1 MKNKKIETKKL
12 NDFTPDTKER
22 LTILEDQLKNMRES
36 KKVTEETIKEL
47 DNLISELL
55 IMRSLFVSNIINWTK
70 QGYFTE

>member
-12 NDFTPDTKER
+12 NDFTPDTRER
-22 LTILEDQLKNMRES
+22 LTMLEDQLKNMRES
-36 KKVTEETIKEL
+36 KMVTEETIKEL

>member
-1 MKNKKIETKKL
+1 MKNKKIEIKKL

>member
-55 IMRSLFVSNIINWTK
+55 IMRSLFVSIILNWTK

>member
-1 MKNKKIETKKL
+1 MKNKKIEIKKL

-22 LTILEDQLKNMRES
+22 LTMLEDQLKNMRES
-36 KKVTEETIKEL
+36 KMVTEETIKEL

>member
-1 MKNKKIETKKL
+1 MKNKKIEIKKL

-22 LTILEDQLKNMRES
+22 LNMLEAQLKGMRES
-36 KKVTEETIKEL
+36 SKVSEETLKEL

>member
-12 NDFTPDTKER
+12 NEFTPETKER
-22 LTILEDQLKNMRES
+22 LTMLEEQLKNMRES
-36 KKVTEETIKEL
+36 KLVTEETIKEL

-55 IMRSLFVSNIINWTK
+55 ILRSLFVSNIINWTK

>member
-22 LTILEDQLKNMRES
+22 LSMLEAQLKGMRES
-36 KKVTEETIKEL
+36 SKVTEETLKEL

>member
-22 LTILEDQLKNMRES
+22 LAMLEDQLKNMRES
-36 KKVTEETIKEL
+36 KMVTEETIKEL

>member
-22 LTILEDQLKNMRES
+22 LNMLQAQLKGMHES
-36 KKVTEETIKEL
+36 SKVTEETIKEL

>member
-1 MKNKKIETKKL
+1 MKNKKIEIKKL
-12 NDFTPDTKER
+12 NDFTPDTRER
-22 LTILEDQLKNMRES
+22 LTMLEDQLKNMRES
-36 KKVTEETIKEL
+36 KTVTEETIKEL

>member
-1 MKNKKIETKKL
+1 MKNKITETKKL
-12 NDFTPDTKER
+12 NDFTPDVKER
-22 LTILEDQLKNMRES
+22 LTMIEAQIKEMRNS
-36 KKVTEETIKEL
+36 KQVTEETLKEL

>member
-22 LTILEDQLKNMRES
+22 LTMLEDQLKNMRES
-36 KKVTEETIKEL
+36 KMVTEETIKEL

>member
-22 LTILEDQLKNMRES
+22 LTMLEAQLKNMREN
-36 KKVTEETIKEL
+36 KLVTEETIKEL

>member
-22 LTILEDQLKNMRES
+22 LTMLEAQLKNMRES
-36 KKVTEETIKEL
+36 KMVTEETIKEL

>member
-1 MKNKKIETKKL
+1 MKNKKEETKKL
-12 NDFTPDTKER
+12 NDFTPEVKER
-22 LTILEDQLKNMRES
+22 LTIMETQIKEMRNN
-36 KKVTEETIKEL
+36 KQVTEETLKEL

>member
-12 NDFTPDTKER
+12 NDFTPDTRER
-22 LTILEDQLKNMRES
+22 LTMLEDQLKNMRES
-36 KKVTEETIKEL
+36 KTVTEETIKEL